1 MLDLQNGIDKMKI
14 PVLKPKKIAVIC
26 ILIILGITS
35 CFIAY
40 GIFFP
45 GINQTSGNSSSGRA
59 SQIQDQKVID
69 TNFEIY
75 ELNMNYPRWMTIVH
89 VTYDELK
96 EFPNLERVMHGVNT
110 DPNVWQNDQRAVA
123 WFGGNYSDYI
133 RFHNAA
139 WKNQTIAECYP
150 CTPLYEYHGQY
161 YKIFYDKIGSH
172 NVGGC
177 ERGNY
182 NCTPQ

>member
-1 MLDLQNGIDKMKI
+1 MDLASS
-14 PVLKPKKIAVIC
+14 KPKLITIIS
-26 ILIILGITS
+26 ILIVLGIAGSYLT
-35 CFIAY
+35 Y

-45 GINQTSGNSSSGRA
+45 GINQTSGNSSSKET
-59 SQIQDQKVID
+59 SLMQDQKVID

-89 VTYDELK
+89 LTYDELK
-96 EFPNLERVMHGVNT
+96 EFPDLESVMHGVNT
-110 DPNVWQNDQRAVA
+110 DPNAWQNNQRMVA

-139 WKNQTIAECYP
+139 CKNKTLAECYP
-150 CTPLYEYHGQY
+150 SAPLYEYHGQY
-161 YKIFYDKIGSH
+161 YDIFYDKIGSH

-182 NCTPQ
+182 NCTP

>member
-1 MLDLQNGIDKMKI
+1 MKFS
-14 PVLKPKKIAVIC
+14 VLKQNKIAVLG
-26 ILIILGITS
+26 ILIIMGIIS
-35 CFIAY
+35 CFITY

-45 GINQTSGNSSSGRA
+45 GVNQPSGNSSSNETN
-59 SQIQDQKVID
+59 QMQDQQVLD

-89 VTYDELK
+89 LTYEELK
-96 EFPNLERVMHGVNT
+96 EFPDLERVMHGVNT

-123 WFGGNYSDYI
+123 WFAGNYSDYL

-139 WKNQTIAECYP
+139 CKNKTLPKCYP
-150 CTPLYEYHGQY
+150 SSPLYEYHGQY
-161 YKIFYDKIGSH
+161 YDIFYEKIGSH
-172 NVGGC
+172 SLPGC

-182 NCTPQ
+182 NCTPV

>member
-1 MLDLQNGIDKMKI
+1 MKI
-14 PVLKPKKIAVIC
+14 SILKQKEIAILG
-26 ILIILGITS
+26 ILIIVGTIS
-35 CFIAY
+35 CFITY

-45 GINQTSGNSSSGRA
+45 GIHQTSGNSSSGRA
-59 SQIQDQKVID
+59 NLVQDQKVID

-75 ELNMNYPRWMTIVH
+75 EWNMNYPRWMTIVH

-96 EFPNLERVMHGVNT
+96 DFPDLEKGMHGVNT
-110 DPNVWQNDQRAVA
+110 DPTVWQNDRWAVA

-139 WKNQTIAECYP
+139 CKNKTLVECYP
-150 CTPLYEYHGQY
+150 SSPLYEYHGQY
-161 YKIFYDKIGSH
+161 YKIFYEKIGSH

-177 ERGNY
+177 EKGNY
-182 NCTPQ
+182 NCT